1 MSDVS
6 PPQLSIDRAV
16 ELVTAYL
23 GAWTERR
30 TPERRRLLHHCWSET
45 GTFSAWTTHVEG
57 FDAMDSHIANA
68 LRQQPRRC
76 RRMRTSEVHVSH
88 NKISFTWMLIDEYDQ
103 LVLEGSEFAEVG
115 DDGRFERVTSFAG
128 RPAAE
133 DDDDDVVAEAEAE
146 ERAEASPVE
155 GWL

>member
-1 MSDVS
+1 VS

-30 TPERRRLLHHCWSET
+30 TPARRRLLHHCWSET
-45 GTFSAWTTHVEG
+45 GAFSAWTTRVEG
-57 FDAMDSHIANA
+57 LDAMDAHIANA
-68 LRQQPRRC
+68 LRQLPRRC
-76 RRMRTSEVHVSH
+76 RRVRTSEVHVH
-88 NKISFTWMLIDEYDQ
+88 HGKVSFTWVLVDEDDQ
-103 LVLEGSEFAEVG
+103 LLLEGSEFAEVG

-128 RPAAE
+128 RPSGGDDAAG
-133 DDDDDVVAEAEAE
+133 AEAEG
-146 ERAEASPVE
+146 AEASTVE

>member
-1 MSDVS
+1 VSDAP
-6 PPQLSIDRAV
+6 PPQLSYGRAV

-30 TPERRRLLHHCWSET
+30 TPARRRLLHHCWSET

-57 FDAMDSHIANA
+57 LDAMDSHIANA
-68 LRQQPRRC
+68 LRQLPPRC
-76 RRMRTSEVHVSH
+76 RRMRTSEVHVH
-88 NKISFTWMLIDEYDQ
+88 HGKVSFTWMLVDDGDQ

-128 RPAAE
+128 RPAS
-133 DDDDDVVAEAEAE
+133 DDDAGGTGGTGGTDS
-146 ERAEASPVE
+146 SPVE